1 MISKLI
7 WESIRNYAQ
16 VVLSFLFEPIFWIMF
31 FILFFQYKR
40 LETIQKDVY
49 GVVKY
54 KKMEMMASSILAGI
68 LSGMLI
74 SIFITVFGIT
84 FGKLEGAI
92 FIIILSLLL
101 VMLFDSHFICL
112 SYSGGIVSLLS
123 LILSLLNSKGIVNI
137 SEVPILRNL
146 LNIDITAILILV
158 SLLHLVESILMYFDG
173 ARYPVPMFFKKDD
186 KIVGGFILTRFW
198 IIPLMILILLS
209 LTPMS
214 GDTIP
219 TPDWWPLIRPEGLP
233 KDLSDA
239 VFTLTPLFAILGYGD
254 FTISRMPKQKAKE
267 SSIHLFLF
275 SITLFILV
283 IISMKIYV
291 FKFIAAI
298 FSPVFHEL
306 IIILNRKKEK
316 TLDAL
321 WENTYD
327 GIKILDVVPNS
338 PAEKMGI
345 ETGDKIISINNIR
358 VNTLYDAKVV
368 LDEADRYLW
377 IDVVKLDGRVK
388 SLEYYNYRTE
398 IGSLGIITIPED
410 EGYIPVMDLENK

>member
-1 MISKLI
+1 MILNLI
-7 WESIRNYAQ
+7 WEAIRNYAQ
-16 VVLSFLFEPIFWIMF
+16 VVLSFIFEPIFWIMF
-31 FILFFQYKR
+31 FILFFQYRK
-40 LETIQKDVY
+40 LESIQKDVY

-54 KKMEMMASSILAGI
+54 KKMEMMTSSLLAGI
-68 LSGMLI
+68 LSGMFI
-74 SIFITVFGIT
+74 SILITVFGIT

-123 LILSLLNSKGIVNI
+123 LILSFLNSKGIINI
-137 SEVPILRNL
+137 SQIPILKSF

-158 SLLHLVESILMYFDG
+158 ALLHLVESILMYFDG
-173 ARYPVPMFFKKDD
+173 ARFPVPMFFKKNN
-186 KIVGGFILTRFW
+186 KIVGGFVLTRFW

-209 LTPMS
+209 LTPIS

-219 TPDWWPLIRPEGLP
+219 TPDWWPLIRPEGMP

-239 VFTLTPLFAILGYGD
+239 VFSLTPLFAILGYGD
-254 FTISRMPKQKAKE
+254 FTISRLPKQKVKE
-267 SSIHLFLF
+267 SSINLFMF
-275 SITLFILV
+275 SITLFVLV
-283 IISMKIYV
+283 ILSMKIYI
-291 FKFIAAI
+291 FKYIAAI
-298 FSPVFHEL
+298 FSPIFHEL
-306 IIILNRKKEK
+306 IIIINRKKEK
-316 TLDAL
+316 TLDSL

-345 ETGDKIISINNIR
+345 ETGDKIVAINNRR

-377 IDVVKLDGRVK
+377 IDVVKLDGKVK
-388 SLEYYNYRTE
+388 SLEYYNYQSE
-398 IGSLGIITIPED
+398 IGSLGIITIPQD
-410 EGYIPVMDLENK
+410 EAYIPLMDLD